1 MKYEGGMHMALKTR
15 NEMDPRYQWR
25 LDHIFAT
32 EADYE
37 AAFQQAKAQME
48 ELRAYQG
55 KVAENPKAP
64 IVLYDQLNC
73 LLGKLAAYALM
84 HKDEDGSDPVRQ
96 ARAAKLESLLVQAG
110 SAGAYLDPELLT
122 LPDDQLEA
130 LAADPDFA
138 DYSEMLRLLIRQ
150 KPHTLPAEQEELL
163 AQAGEVM
170 NVPHDVFSMFNNVDL
185 PLPVIR
191 DEAGREVQLTHG
203 NYGPFLRSQDRGV
216 RKAAFEG
223 MHQAFR
229 RFGATITAM
238 YAGAVKAAVFSARA
252 RHYASARQAALYPYE
267 IPEAVYD
274 NLLDAMHEALPSLA
288 EYMKL
293 RKEKLGVEELHL
305 YDLYVPIIA
314 DYEMKLTYE
323 EAFDLVCEGLA
334 PLGQD
339 YIDKLREGYRNGWID
354 VYENKA
360 KRSGAYSWG
369 CYGVHPYVL
378 LNHTDDLLG
387 AMTLAHELGHSMHTY
402 YSNAAQCH
410 AKSDYSLF
418 VAEVASTCNEVLLM
432 RHLMKKYKDD
442 PKASAFLCNQ
452 LLEEFRT
459 TVFRQTMLAEFE
471 KESHALLERG
481 EALTDEALSRIYLKL
496 NQQYYGAVCE
506 VDPVI
511 DAEWMRIPHF
521 YTNFYVY
528 QYATGFSAAVAIASR
543 ILKEGENAV
552 KDYKKFLS
560 AGCSVPPIEALRYAG
575 VDMEKPDA
583 VKDALQVFAQTVED
597 LKKLM

>member
-1 MKYEGGMHMALKTR
+1 MALKTR

-122 LPDDQLEA
+122 LPDAQLEA
-130 LAADPDFA
+130 LAADPDYA

-163 AQAGEVM
+163 ARAGEVM

-288 EYMKL
+288 EYLKL

-543 ILKEGENAV
+543 ILKEGESAV